1 MKHNKQAAVL
11 EFLSSFIEIVVH
23 ATEDK
28 MRIISSILSIL
39 EIPLQEK
46 FNEIQYEGHWG
57 NKILRLTTE
66 INNKEAQTLIE
77 KILKSLS
84 FTEKEYLITALD
96 KHIDEKG
103 NFYLRLDKQ
112 KLCKNKISMS
122 ETEGIKIKFKINK
135 NRIIQN
141 KKSGNVE
148 NEIYFLYRRL
158 ILSLEK

>member
-1 MKHNKQAAVL
+1 LEHNKQTPVL

-28 MRIISSILSIL
+28 MRIISSVLSIL
-39 EIPLQEK
+39 EIPLQKK
-46 FNEIQYEGHWG
+46 FDEIQYEGHWG

-66 INNKEAQTLIE
+66 INNKDAQNLIE

-112 KLCKNKISMS
+112 KLCRNKISLS

>member
-112 KLCKNKISMS
+112 KLCKNKISLS

>member
-1 MKHNKQAAVL
+1 MKHYKQAAVL
-11 EFLSSFIEIVVH
+11 EFLSSFIDIVVH

-28 MRIISSILSIL
+28 MRIIRSVISTL

-84 FTEKEYLITALD
+84 FTEKEYLITELD

-112 KLCKNKISMS
+112 KLCKNKISLS

>member
-39 EIPLQEK
+39 EIPLHEK

-84 FTEKEYLITALD
+84 FIEKEYLITALD

-112 KLCKNKISMS
+112 KLCKNKISLS

>member
-1 MKHNKQAAVL
+1 LKYTKQPAIL
-11 EFLSSFIEIVVH
+11 EFLNSFIDIVVH

-28 MRIISSILSIL
+28 MRIIRSVISTL
-39 EIPLQEK
+39 ELPLQMK
-46 FNEIQYEGHWG
+46 FEEIQYEGHWG
-57 NKILRLTTE
+57 NKIVRLTAE
-66 INNKEAQTLIE
+66 INNKDAQTLLE

-112 KLCKNKISMS
+112 KLCKNKVYIS

-141 KKSGNVE
+141 KKRGNVE

>member
-1 MKHNKQAAVL
+1 LKHNKQAAVL

-112 KLCKNKISMS
+112 KLCKNKISLS

>member
-1 MKHNKQAAVL
+1 LKHNKQTAVL
-11 EFLSSFIEIVVH
+11 EFLNSFIDIVVH

-28 MRIISSILSIL
+28 MRIIRSVISTL

-46 FNEIQYEGHWG
+46 FEEIQYEGHWG
-57 NKILRLTTE
+57 NKIIRLTAQ
-66 INNKEAQTLIE
+66 INNKDAQTLLE

-112 KLCKNKISMS
+112 KLCKNQVSIS

-141 KKSGNVE
+141 KKRGNVE

>member
-1 MKHNKQAAVL
+1 LKHNKQTAVL
-11 EFLSSFIEIVVH
+11 EFLNSFIDIVVH

-28 MRIISSILSIL
+28 MRIIRSIISTL
-39 EIPLQEK
+39 EIPPQEK
-46 FNEIQYEGHWG
+46 FEEIQYEGHWG
-57 NKILRLTTE
+57 NKILRLTAE
-66 INNKEAQTLIE
+66 INNKDAQTLLE

-84 FTEKEYLITALD
+84 FPEKEYLITALD

-112 KLCKNKISMS
+112 KLCKNKVSIS

-141 KKSGNVE
+141 KKRGNVE

>member
-1 MKHNKQAAVL
+1 LKHNKQTAIL

-28 MRIISSILSIL
+28 MRIISSVLSIL
-39 EIPLQEK
+39 EIPLQKK
-46 FNEIQYEGHWG
+46 FDEIQYEGHWG

-66 INNKEAQTLIE
+66 INNKDAQNLIE

-84 FTEKEYLITALD
+84 LTEKEYLITALD

-112 KLCKNKISMS
+112 KLCRNKISIS

>member
-1 MKHNKQAAVL
+1 LKYNKQTAIL
-11 EFLSSFIEIVVH
+11 EFLSSYIEIVVH

-28 MRIISSILSIL
+28 MRIISSVLSIL
-39 EIPLQEK
+39 EIPLQKK
-46 FNEIQYEGHWG
+46 FDEIQYEGHWG

-66 INNKEAQTLIE
+66 INNKDAQNLIE
-77 KILKSLS
+77 KILKSMS

-112 KLCKNKISMS
+112 KLCRNKISIS

>member
-1 MKHNKQAAVL
+1 MKHNKQTAVL

-66 INNKEAQTLIE
+66 INNKG
-77 KILKSLS
+77 SNP
-84 FTEKEYLITALD
+84 
-96 KHIDEKG
+96 H
-103 NFYLRLDKQ
+103 
-112 KLCKNKISMS
+112 
-122 ETEGIKIKFKINK
+122 
-135 NRIIQN
+135 
-141 KKSGNVE
+141 
-148 NEIYFLYRRL
+148 
-158 ILSLEK
+158 

>member
-1 MKHNKQAAVL
+1 M
-11 EFLSSFIEIVVH
+11 
-23 ATEDK
+23 
-28 MRIISSILSIL
+28 
-39 EIPLQEK
+39 
-46 FNEIQYEGHWG
+46 
-57 NKILRLTTE
+57 
-66 INNKEAQTLIE
+66 
-77 KILKSLS
+77 KSLS

-112 KLCKNKISMS
+112 KSCKNKISLS